1 VEPQVQFIRLN
12 TGCQPVWPAEP
23 LQPGWD
29 LTVIQAGIVAALAA
43 DNLVRLVC
51 LCVATFRLA
60 GYDAGR
66 LAAQHRNAAKVRLT
80 RSRRHAFP
88 LATPR

>member
-1 VEPQVQFIRLN
+1 MECQVQFVRLN
-12 TGCQPVWPAEP
+12 TGCQPIWPAEP

-43 DNLVRLVC
+43 DNLIRLVC
-51 LCVATFRLA
+51 LCVTTFRLA
-60 GYDAGR
+60 GYDTGR

-88 LATPR
+88 LATLR